1 LIRGSKGIKLRVL
14 GLKVGLKSLPTRR
27 YWVRALTI
35 SITMTLITIFSQLPH
50 KSYALPPP
58 SALPPTSFIPS
69 TPSALSSTLLS
80 PSDQGDLALYSLGY
94 YPTFSQSLGPTVLL
108 LIDPSLYASY
118 DSTAQINHLQHALT
132 YLMNTPGLLADNI
145 QMGIMQVADTQ
156 SDSGYAKQLVLPVTQ
171 LGAAASSK
179 HPESQRYK
187 IKNFINLHCPNF
199 PKCRSAPVDNLSVT
213 VAAKSVAAYAQAAA
227 YMMGTDTHSVMV
239 NNVSSIHRVG
249 KDKDKVLPLNE
260 MVIESYNT
268 TKAKHDA
275 IEQNDIKKNGTKK
288 TTAKT
293 VLPIT
298 RESVESRDVAKVMT
312 VGSLNQQYPKPKY
325 SQCSEKYFDSDNKP
339 SSLDYKVGNA
349 IIIIGSDIG
358 AQSEAQTPFQP
369 LEISSTSISSI
380 THPHLSEPLARMAQS
395 LLPKVSSQ
403 TSGKTSID
411 KYLLPERCHLQGG
424 LNNLQADQDASVYG
438 YCQQHYAR
446 HLNQFKN
453 GSTLQ
458 HNPAN
463 VSIKTGVISFGAI
476 NKTIGFS
483 GLNKGLPNYD
493 CLTVSGAVKQQCLLG
508 QYDKGYGEGGFFQ
521 SLNAIPSAIT
531 ESRALAEALL
541 TMVNNL
547 TAKDIAMAMT
557 NPIQL
562 ANPVRSGE
570 IFTDGY
576 LPFVQPKFGS
586 RHTQWTGGVK
596 KYEYSQAGFIDKT
609 GKRAPRPQQAVSA
622 IIDSESVDA
631 WSQRMSMVTSLAP
644 ANGFTIQ
651 PRNIYLSQQR
661 SGKLAPQSIKSVT
674 HLEWSGLTKEQQA
687 DLNNSLLDYM
697 MDSSLPSG
705 AVYHS
710 TPIALVSKASPI
722 QSKFQYKKHI
732 LYGGMDNAVHIIDDN
747 TGEEVAAYFAKEV
760 VSHNVQYAQYKPIGS
775 STTTHSQ
782 KAMTRPSFGIDGPW
796 TQYVSY
802 KTDFNGDKF
811 AKPLYVFGGARLG
824 AKAYYG
830 LDLTG
835 LDKVVSAANLNGFMP
850 KQLFTITPNRQDFGH
865 DYFQRLGYS
874 WGKPVITEINW
885 FGRPTLVAILSGGYD
900 ATEYDKPDGLRQ
912 RYYADSGRHATLGN
926 AVYIVD
932 AKTGVPLIIASQTST
947 VDNLYESGFSVLS
960 TESGKVLQVADSSMV
975 HSITGAVKIMDRDND
990 GLADHLYF
998 TDLGGQLFRLDI
1010 DNVAS
1015 SQVLASRA
1023 RVVRLADFKANMTQP
1038 GPRFYETPVVTI
1050 QNHISQQGSS
1060 GKFAT
1065 VTVASGDRSHP
1076 LRISDPS
1083 TQTVVIELAYLDNF
1097 GNEQQIRVINKA
1109 FVAPGDFLNFESN
1122 NFDATSGDWQITASD
1137 SRLRIELKGGDP
1149 KGEVI
1154 QLEKGRFKLAN
1165 HLIKPGSLMTVTT
1178 MFSSTDKVK
1187 ATRLMPNVADAN
1199 SYANSNNQNDT
1210 LLLSLTDPLS
1220 AKINLTNHWVIIE
1233 PMTTAEMPSVSTTAN
1248 YIYTL
1253 YDKDVATVGLFST
1266 ALDKLKTRNITLT
1279 ENITLTGNDFPDLT
1293 QIEVANPEKS
1303 GYHKLGWRAPLT
1315 QYGQQVNN
1323 LEVNNH
1329 NTAMN
1334 SQNFLG
1340 SSIKAFGPIFALDNK
1355 VYVTA
1360 YNPVSSTMPLA
1371 NCRPQLIG
1379 STELYQFCLP
1389 YGNCNTT
1396 DKNYSTHIQRIAY
1409 GKGMVSLSWKT
1420 DFTGQH
1426 KQLFRTAD
1434 LTYRSQPTTEINS
1447 SQLLL
1452 PLNNPVT
1459 APDFNNSFKVKPQLK
1474 LEQWFDYSNAYAVS
1488 K

>member
-1 LIRGSKGIKLRVL
+1 
-14 GLKVGLKSLPTRR
+14 
-27 YWVRALTI
+27 
-35 SITMTLITIFSQLPH
+35 MTLITIFSQLPH

-58 SALPPTSFIPS
+58 SALPPTSFIPF
-69 TPSALSSTLLS
+69 TPSTLLS
-80 PSDQGDLALYSLGY
+80 LPDQGDLALYSLGY
-94 YPTFSQSLGPTVLL
+94 YPTSSQSLGPTVLL
-108 LIDPSLYASY
+108 LIDPSLYASQ

-132 YLMNTPGLLADNI
+132 YLMDTPGLLADNI

-156 SDSGYAKQLVLPVTQ
+156 SDGSYAKQLVLPVAQ
-171 LGAAASSK
+171 LGAVASSK
-179 HPESQRYK
+179 RPESQRYK
-187 IKNFINLHCPNF
+187 IKKFITNSCADFSNCGSPL
-199 PKCRSAPVDNLSVT
+199 VDNWGVMA
-213 VAAKSVAAYAQAAA
+213 VKSKAAYAQAAA
-227 YMMGTDTHSVMV
+227 YMMGTDTHRVMV
-239 NNVSSIHRVG
+239 NNVSSVHRMG
-249 KDKDKVLPLNE
+249 KNKDKVLPLNE

-268 TKAKHDA
+268 TNAKHDA
-275 IEQNDIKKNGTKK
+275 IEQNDTKKNDTKKNGTKQNGTK
-288 TTAKT
+288 QNTAKT

-298 RESVESRDVAKVMT
+298 RENVESRDVAKVMT
-312 VGSLNQQYPKPKY
+312 VSSLNQQYPKPKY
-325 SQCSEKYFDSDNKP
+325 SQCSAKYFDSDNKP

-358 AQSEAQTPFQP
+358 AQSEAQTSSQI
-369 LEISSTSISSI
+369 LGTSNISTSSI
-380 THPHLSEPLARMAQS
+380 PYPSLSDPLAMMAQT

-411 KYLLPERCHLQGG
+411 KYLLPKRCHSQGDF
-424 LNNLQADQDASVYG
+424 NTLQADQNASVYG
-438 YCQQHYAR
+438 YCQQYYAR

-458 HNPAN
+458 LNPIDI
-463 VSIKTGVISFGAI
+463 SIKTGVISFGAI
-476 NKTIGFS
+476 NKKIGFS

-521 SLNAIPSAIT
+521 SLNAMPSAIT
-531 ESRALAEALL
+531 QSKALAEALL

-562 ANPVRSGE
+562 ANPVRNGE

-576 LPFVQPKFGS
+576 LPFVQPKFS
-586 RHTQWTGGVK
+586 NRHTQWTGGVK
-596 KYEYSQAGFIDKT
+596 KYKHSQAGFIDKT
-609 GKRAPRPQQAVSA
+609 GRQAPRPQQAVSA
-622 IIDSESVDA
+622 IIDSESVDV

-644 ANGFTIQ
+644 VNGFTIR
-651 PRNIYLSQQR
+651 PRNIYVSQQW
-661 SGKLAPQSIKSVT
+661 SGKLAPQSIESVNN
-674 HLEWSGLTKEQQA
+674 LEWSGLTKEQQA
-687 DLNNSLLDYM
+687 DLNKSLFDYM

-705 AVYHS
+705 GVYHS
-710 TPIALVSKASPI
+710 APIALVSKVSQI

-732 LYGGMDNAVHIIDDN
+732 LYGGMDNAIHIIDDN

-760 VSHNVQYAQYKPIGS
+760 VSHNAQYDQHIPIGS

-782 KAMTRPSFGIDGPW
+782 QAMTRPSFGIDGPW
-796 TQYVSY
+796 TQYVRY
-802 KTDFNGDKF
+802 KTDFNGDKL

-835 LDKVVSAANLNGFMP
+835 LDNVVSAANLNGFMP

-885 FGRPTLVAILSGGYD
+885 FGRPTLVVILSGGYD
-900 ATEYDKPDGLRQ
+900 AIEYDKPDGLRQ

-932 AKTGVPLIIASQTST
+932 AKTGVPLIVASQTST
-947 VDNLYESGFSVLS
+947 ADNLDESGFSVLS
-960 TESGKVLQVADSSMV
+960 IGSGKVLQVANSLMAN
-975 HSITGAVKIMDRDND
+975 SITGSVKTMDRDHD
-990 GLADHLYF
+990 GLTDHLYF
-998 TDLGGQLFRLDI
+998 ADLGGQLFRLDI

-1015 SQVLASRA
+1015 SQALASRA

-1083 TQTVVIELAYLDNF
+1083 TQTVAIELAYLDNS
-1097 GNEQQIRVINKA
+1097 GHEQQIKVINKA
-1109 FVAPGDFLNFESN
+1109 FVAPDGFLDSKNN
-1122 NFDATSGDWQITASD
+1122 NFNATSGDWQITASD
-1137 SRLRIELKGGDP
+1137 SRLRMDS

-1154 QLEKGRFKLAN
+1154 QLEKGSFKLASQ
-1165 HLIKPGSLMTVTT
+1165 LVKPGSLITVTT
-1178 MFSSTDKVK
+1178 TFSSTDKVK
-1187 ATRLMPNVADAN
+1187 AIRLMPNIANAN
-1199 SYANSNNQNDT
+1199 SHEVSNNKDDT
-1210 LLLSLTDPLS
+1210 LLRPSTDPLA
-1220 AKINLTNHWVIIE
+1220 AKIDITDHWVIIE
-1233 PMTTAEMPSVSTTAN
+1233 PVTTAEMPSVSTTAN

-1293 QIEVANPEKS
+1293 QIEVDNPEKS
-1303 GYHKLGWRAPLT
+1303 GYQKLGWRAPLT

-1360 YNPVSSTMPLA
+1360 YNPVSSTMPLV

-1396 DKNYSTHIQRIAY
+1396 DKNYSTHVQRIVY
-1409 GKGMVSLSWKT
+1409 GKGMVPLSWKT

-1434 LTYRSQPTTEINS
+1434 LTYPSQPTTEINS

-1459 APDFNNSFKVKPQLK
+1459 APDFINSFKVKPQLK

>member
-1 LIRGSKGIKLRVL
+1 MLIRGSKGLKLWVL
-14 GLKVGLKSLPTRR
+14 GLKVGLKSLLTRR
-27 YWVRALTI
+27 YWVSVLTI
-35 SITMTLITIFSQLPH
+35 SIAMTLIIIFSQLPH
-50 KSYALPPP
+50 KSHALPQP
-58 SALPPTSFIPS
+58 SALPPISFIPS
-69 TPSALSSTLLS
+69 TPSAPLTSSTLLS
-80 PSDQGDLALYSLGY
+80 PPDQGDLALYSLGY
-94 YPTFSQSLGPTVLL
+94 YPTSSQSLGPTVLL

-118 DSTAQINHLQHALT
+118 DSAAQINHLQHALT
-132 YLMNTPGLLADNI
+132 YLMDTPGLMTDNL
-145 QMGIMQVADTQ
+145 QMGIVQVADTQ
-156 SDSGYAKQLVLPVTQ
+156 SDSGYAKQLVLPVAQ
-171 LGAAASSK
+171 LGTAASSK

-187 IKNFINLHCPNF
+187 IKNFINNPCADFSNCGSPL
-199 PKCRSAPVDNLSVT
+199 VDNWGVMA
-213 VAAKSVAAYAQAAA
+213 VKSKAAYAQAAA
-227 YMMGTDTHSVMV
+227 YMMGTDTHRVMV
-239 NNVSSIHRVG
+239 NNVSSVHRMG
-249 KDKDKVLPLNE
+249 KDKDKVLPLDE

-268 TKAKHDA
+268 TNAKHDA
-275 IEQNDIKKNGTKK
+275 IEQNGTKQN
-288 TTAKT
+288 TAKT

-298 RESVESRDVAKVMT
+298 RERVESRDVAKVMT
-312 VGSLNQQYPKPKY
+312 VSSLNQQYPKPTY
-325 SQCSEKYFDSDNKP
+325 SQCSAKYFDSDNKP

-369 LEISSTSISSI
+369 LGTSSTPISSI
-380 THPHLSEPLARMAQS
+380 THPHLSDPLAMMAQS

-411 KYLLPERCHLQGG
+411 KYLLPERCHSQGG

-446 HLNQFKN
+446 HLNQFKD
-453 GSTLQ
+453 GSTIQ
-458 HNPAN
+458 HNPTN
-463 VSIKTGVISFGAI
+463 ISIKTGVISFGAI
-476 NKTIGFS
+476 NKTIGFN

-521 SLNAIPSAIT
+521 SLNAMPSAIT
-531 ESRALAEALL
+531 QSKALAEALL

-576 LPFVQPKFGS
+576 LSFVQPKFGKQQ
-586 RHTQWTGGVK
+586 TQWSGGVK
-596 KYEYSQAGFIDKT
+596 KYEHSQAGFIDKT
-609 GKRAPRPQQAVSA
+609 GKRVPPPQQAVSA

-631 WSQRMSMVTSLAP
+631 WSQRMLAVTSSAQVVQP
-644 ANGFTIQ
+644 FTL
-651 PRNIYLSQQR
+651 PRNVYLSQQR

-674 HLEWSGLTKEQQA
+674 HLKWNGLTKVQQA
-687 DLNNSLLDYM
+687 ELNKSLLDYM
-697 MDSSLPSG
+697 MDNSLPSSG
-705 AVYHS
+705 VYHS
-710 TPIALVSKASPI
+710 TPIALISKASPI
-722 QSKFQYKKHI
+722 QSKFQYKKHV
-732 LYGGMDNAVHIIDDN
+732 LYGGMDNAIHIIDDN

-760 VSHNVQYAQYKPIGS
+760 MSHNAQYDQYKPIGN
-775 STTTHSQ
+775 STTKQSQ
-782 KAMTRPSFGIDGPW
+782 QAMTRPSFGIDGPW
-796 TQYVSY
+796 TQYVRY
-802 KTDFNGDKF
+802 KTDFNGHKL

-835 LDKVVSAANLNGFMP
+835 LDNVVSAANLNGFAP
-850 KQLFTITPNRQDFGH
+850 RQLFTITPNRQDFGH
-865 DYFQRLGYS
+865 NYFQRLGYS

-932 AKTGVPLIIASQTST
+932 AKTGVPLIVASQTST
-947 VDNLYESGFSVLS
+947 VDNLDESGFSVLS
-960 TESGKVLQVADSSMV
+960 TESGKVLQVANSSMV

-990 GLADHLYF
+990 GLTDHLYF
-998 TDLGGQLFRLDI
+998 ADLGGQLFRLDI
-1010 DNVAS
+1010 DNVAAS
-1015 SQVLASRA
+1015 PGLASRA

-1083 TQTVVIELAYLDNF
+1083 TQTVAIELAYLDNF
-1097 GNEQQIRVINKA
+1097 GNEQQIRMINKA
-1109 FVAPGDFLNFESN
+1109 FVAPGDFLNFENN

-1137 SRLRIELKGGDP
+1137 LTLRMDS

-1165 HLIKPGSLMTVTT
+1165 HLIKPGSLITVTT
-1178 MFSSTDKVK
+1178 TFSSTDKVK
-1187 ATRLMPNVADAN
+1187 ATRLMSNVVD
-1199 SYANSNNQNDT
+1199 ANSNNQNDN

-1220 AKINLTNHWVIIE
+1220 TKINLINDWVIIE
-1233 PMTTAEMPSVSTTAN
+1233 PVTTAEMPSVSTTAN

-1279 ENITLTGNDFPDLT
+1279 ENITLTGNNFPDLT

-1303 GYHKLGWRAPLT
+1303 GYHKFGWRAPLT
-1315 QYGQQVNN
+1315 QYGQKVNN

-1334 SQNFLG
+1334 SQNFLR
-1340 SSIKAFGPIFALDNK
+1340 SSIKAFGPIFALNNK

-1360 YNPVSSTMPLA
+1360 YNPVSSTMPLV

-1389 YGNCNTT
+1389 YGDCNTA
-1396 DKNYSTHIQRIAY
+1396 DQSYSTHLQRIVY
-1409 GKGMVSLSWKT
+1409 GKGMVPLSWKT
-1420 DFTGQH
+1420 DSTGQN

-1452 PLNNPVT
+1452 SLNNPVT
-1459 APDFNNSFKVKPQLK
+1459 APDFINSFRVKPQLK
-1474 LEQWFDYSNAYAVS
+1474 IEQWFDYSNAHAVS

>member
-1 LIRGSKGIKLRVL
+1 
-14 GLKVGLKSLPTRR
+14 
-27 YWVRALTI
+27 
-35 SITMTLITIFSQLPH
+35 MTLIIVFSQLPH
-50 KSYALPPP
+50 KSHALPRP
-58 SALPPTSFIPS
+58 SVLPPISFIPS
-69 TPSALSSTLLS
+69 TPSAPLTLLTLLTS
-80 PSDQGDLALYSLGY
+80 PDQGDLALYSLGY
-94 YPTFSQSLGPTVLL
+94 YPTSSQSLDPTVLL
-108 LIDPSLYASY
+108 LIDSSLYASQN
-118 DSTAQINHLQHALT
+118 STAQINHLQHALT
-132 YLMNTPGLLADNI
+132 YLMDTPRVMADNL
-145 QMGIMQVADTQ
+145 QMGIIQVSDTQ
-156 SDSGYAKQLVLPVTQ
+156 SDSGYAKQLVLPVAQ

-187 IKNFINLHCPNF
+187 IKNFINHHCPDF

-227 YMMGTDTHSVMV
+227 YMMGTDTHSIMV
-239 NNVSSIHRVG
+239 NNVSSVHRMDN
-249 KDKDKVLPLNE
+249 DKDKVLPLNE

-268 TKAKHDA
+268 TNAKHDA
-275 IEQNDIKKNGTKK
+275 IEQNDIKQNGTKQN
-288 TTAKT
+288 TAKT

-298 RESVESRDVAKVMT
+298 RESVESRDVAKVIT
-312 VGSLNQQYPKPKY
+312 VSSLNQQYPKPKY

-358 AQSEAQTPFQP
+358 AQSEAQTSLQP
-369 LEISSTSISSI
+369 LGTSSTSISSI
-380 THPHLSEPLARMAQS
+380 THPHLSDPLAMMAQS

-411 KYLLPERCHLQGG
+411 KYLLPERCHSQGG
-424 LNNLQADQDASVYG
+424 LNNLQADQNASVYG

-446 HLNQFKN
+446 HLNQFKD

-458 HNPAN
+458 HNPAD
-463 VSIKTGVISFGAI
+463 VSIKTGVISFGSI
-476 NKTIGFS
+476 NKTIGFN

-531 ESRALAEALL
+531 QSRALAEALL

-562 ANPVRSGE
+562 ANSVRSGE

-644 ANGFTIQ
+644 ANGLTIQ

-687 DLNNSLLDYM
+687 KLNKSLLDYM
-697 MDSSLPSG
+697 MDSSIPSG
-705 AVYHS
+705 GVYHS
-710 TPIALVSKASPI
+710 TPIALVSKASRI

-732 LYGGMDNAVHIIDDN
+732 LYGGMDNAIHIIDDN
-747 TGEEVAAYFAKEV
+747 TGEEVAAYFSKEV
-760 VSHNVQYAQYKPIGS
+760 VSHNARYKPIGN
-775 STTTHSQ
+775 STTTQSQ
-782 KAMTRPSFGIDGPW
+782 QTMTRPSFGIDGPW
-796 TQYVSY
+796 TQYVRY
-802 KTDFNGDKF
+802 KTDFNGHKL

-835 LDKVVSAANLNGFMP
+835 LDNVVSAANLNGFAP
-850 KQLFTITPNRQDFGH
+850 RQLFTITPNRQDFGH

-947 VDNLYESGFSVLS
+947 VDNLDESGFSVLS

-998 TDLGGQLFRLDI
+998 ADLGGQLFRLDI

-1015 SQVLASRA
+1015 SQGLASRA

-1083 TQTVVIELAYLDNF
+1083 NQTVAIELAYLDNS
-1097 GNEQQIRVINKA
+1097 GHEQQIKVIKKA
-1109 FVAPGDFLNFESN
+1109 FVAPDDFLDSKNN
-1122 NFDATSGDWQITASD
+1122 NFNATSGDWQITASD
-1137 SRLRIELKGGDP
+1137 SRLRIELKGGDS

-1154 QLEKGRFKLAN
+1154 QLEKGGLKLAN
-1165 HLIKPGSLMTVTT
+1165 HLIKPSSLITVTT
-1178 MFSSTDKVK
+1178 TFSSTDKVK
-1187 ATRLMPNVADAN
+1187 ATRLMPSVANAN
-1199 SYANSNNQNDT
+1199 SYADSNNQDDT
-1210 LLLSLTDPLS
+1210 LMLSLADPLS

-1233 PMTTAEMPSVSTTAN
+1233 PMTTAEMPSVSKATN

-1266 ALDKLKTRNITLT
+1266 ALDKLKTHNIILKENVTLT
-1279 ENITLTGNDFPDLT
+1279 ENDFPDLT

-1334 SQNFLG
+1334 SQNFLE

-1360 YNPVSSTMPLA
+1360 YNPVSSTMPLV

-1389 YGNCNTT
+1389 YGNCNTV
-1396 DKNYSTHIQRIAY
+1396 DKSYSTHVQRIVY
-1409 GKGMVSLSWKT
+1409 GKGMVPLSWKT

-1434 LTYRSQPTTEINS
+1434 LTYPSQPTTEINS

-1459 APDFNNSFKVKPQLK
+1459 APDFINSFKVKPQLK
-1474 LEQWFDYSNAYAVS
+1474 LEQWFDYSNAHAVS

>member
-1 LIRGSKGIKLRVL
+1 
-14 GLKVGLKSLPTRR
+14 
-27 YWVRALTI
+27 
-35 SITMTLITIFSQLPH
+35 MTLIIIFSQLPH
-50 KSYALPPP
+50 KSHALPPS
-58 SALPPTSFIPS
+58 SALPTTSFIPS
-69 TPSALSSTLLS
+69 TPSVLSTSSTLLTS
-80 PSDQGDLALYSLGY
+80 PDQGDLALYSLGY
-94 YPTFSQSLGPTVLL
+94 YPTSSQSLGPTVLL

-132 YLMNTPGLLADNI
+132 YLMDTPGLLADNI
-145 QMGIMQVADTQ
+145 QMGIVQVADTQ
-156 SDSGYAKQLVLPVTQ
+156 SDSDYTKHLVLPVTQ

-187 IKNFINLHCPNF
+187 IKNFINHHRPDFPNF
-199 PKCRSAPVDNLSVT
+199 RSAPVDNLSVT
-213 VAAKSVAAYAQAAA
+213 GAAESVAAYAQAAA
-227 YMMGTDTHSVMV
+227 YMMETDTLSVMV
-239 NNVSSIHRVG
+239 DNVSSVHRMDN
-249 KDKDKVLPLNE
+249 DKDKALPLNE

-268 TKAKHDA
+268 TNAKHDA
-275 IEQNDIKKNGTKK
+275 IEQNDIKQNGTKQN
-288 TTAKT
+288 TAKT

-298 RESVESRDVAKVMT
+298 QESGESRDVANVMT
-312 VGSLNQQYPKPKY
+312 VSSLNQQYPKPKY
-325 SQCSEKYFDSDNKP
+325 SQCSAKYFDSDNKP

-358 AQSEAQTPFQP
+358 AQSEAQT
-369 LEISSTSISSI
+369 SSQVLGTSNLSTSSI
-380 THPHLSEPLARMAQS
+380 TYPSLSDPLAMMSQS
-395 LLPKVSSQ
+395 LLPKISSQ
-403 TSGKTSID
+403 TSGKTLID
-411 KYLLPERCHLQGG
+411 KYLLPERCHSQGD

-446 HLNQFKN
+446 HLNQFKD
-453 GSTLQ
+453 GSTIQ
-458 HNPAN
+458 HNPTN
-463 VSIKTGVISFGAI
+463 ISIKTGVISFGAI
-476 NKTIGFS
+476 NKTIGFN

-521 SLNAIPSAIT
+521 SLNAVPSAIT
-531 ESRALAEALL
+531 QSKALAEALS

-576 LPFVQPKFGS
+576 LSFVQPKFGKQQ
-586 RHTQWTGGVK
+586 TQWSGGVK
-596 KYEYSQAGFIDKT
+596 KYDHSRVGFTDKT
-609 GKRAPRPQQAVSA
+609 GKRAPCPQQAVSA

-631 WSQRMSMVTSLAP
+631 WSKRMLAVTPSAQVVQP
-644 ANGFTIQ
+644 FTQ
-651 PRNIYLSQQR
+651 LHNVYLSQQR

-674 HLEWSGLTKEQQA
+674 HLKWSGLTKEQQA
-687 DLNNSLLDYM
+687 KLNKSLLDYM

-705 AVYHS
+705 GVYHS
-710 TPIALVSKASPI
+710 TPIALVSKASRI

-732 LYGGMDNAVHIIDDN
+732 LYGGMDNAIHIIDDN
-747 TGEEVAAYFAKEV
+747 TGEEVAAYFSKEV
-760 VSHNVQYAQYKPIGS
+760 VSHNAQYDQYKPTGN
-775 STTTHSQ
+775 STTKQSQ
-782 KAMTRPSFGIDGPW
+782 QAMTRPSFGIDGPW
-796 TQYVSY
+796 TQYVRY
-802 KTDFNGDKF
+802 KTDFNGHKL

-835 LDKVVSAANLNGFMP
+835 LDNVVSAANLNGFAP
-850 KQLFTITPNRQDFGH
+850 RQLFTITPNRQDFGH
-865 DYFQRLGYS
+865 NYFQRLGYS

-932 AKTGVPLIIASQTST
+932 AKTGVPLIVAFQTST
-947 VDNLYESGFSVLS
+947 VDNLDESGFSVLS
-960 TESGKVLQVADSSMV
+960 TESGKVLQVANSSMV

-998 TDLGGQLFRLDI
+998 ADLGGQLFRLDI

-1015 SQVLASRA
+1015 SQALASRA

-1050 QNHISQQGSS
+1050 QNHTSQQGSS

-1109 FVAPGDFLNFESN
+1109 FVAPVDFLNFENN

-1137 SRLRIELKGGDP
+1137 LTLRIELKGGDLE
-1149 KGEVI
+1149 GEVI

-1165 HLIKPGSLMTVTT
+1165 HLIKPGSLITVSTT
-1178 MFSSTDKVK
+1178 FSSTDKVK
-1187 ATRLMPNVADAN
+1187 ATRLMSNVADAN
-1199 SYANSNNQNDT
+1199 SYTDSNNQNDT

-1220 AKINLTNHWVIIE
+1220 AKINLTNDWVIIE
-1233 PMTTAEMPSVSTTAN
+1233 PVTTAEMPSVSTTAN

-1323 LEVNNH
+1323 H
-1329 NTAMN
+1329 NSTMN
-1334 SQNFLG
+1334 LQNFLG

-1360 YNPVSSTMPLA
+1360 YNPVSSIMPLV

-1396 DKNYSTHIQRIAY
+1396 DKSYSTHVQRIVY
-1409 GKGMVSLSWKT
+1409 GKGMVPLSWKT
-1420 DFTGQH
+1420 DSTGQH

-1434 LTYRSQPTTEINS
+1434 LTYPSQLTTEINS

-1459 APDFNNSFKVKPQLK
+1459 APDFINSFKVKPQLK
-1474 LEQWFDYSNAYAVS
+1474 LEQWFDYSNAHAVS

>member
-1 LIRGSKGIKLRVL
+1 
-14 GLKVGLKSLPTRR
+14 
-27 YWVRALTI
+27 
-35 SITMTLITIFSQLPH
+35 MTLIIIFSQLPH
-50 KSYALPPP
+50 KTYALLPQ

-80 PSDQGDLALYSLGY
+80 PPDQGDLALYSLGY
-94 YPTFSQSLGPTVLL
+94 YPTSSQSLGPTVLL
-108 LIDPSLYASY
+108 FIDPSLYASQ

-132 YLMNTPGLLADNI
+132 YLMDTPGLLADNI
-145 QMGIMQVADTQ
+145 QMGVMQVADTR
-156 SDSGYAKQLVLPVTQ
+156 SDGSYAKQLVLPVAQ
-171 LGAAASSK
+171 LDAVASSK

-187 IKNFINLHCPNF
+187 IKNFINHHCPDF
-199 PKCRSAPVDNLSVT
+199 SKCRSAPVDNLSVT
-213 VAAKSVAAYAQAAA
+213 AAEKSVAAYAQAAA
-227 YMMGTDTHSVMV
+227 YMMGTDTHRVMV
-239 NNVSSIHRVG
+239 NNVSSVHRMG
-249 KDKDKVLPLNE
+249 RDKDKVLALNE

-268 TKAKHDA
+268 TNAKHDA
-275 IEQNDIKKNGTKK
+275 IEQNDIKQNGTKQN
-288 TTAKT
+288 TAKT

-298 RESVESRDVAKVMT
+298 RESVEGRDVAKVMT
-312 VGSLNQQYPKPKY
+312 VSSLNQHYLKPRY
-325 SQCSEKYFDSDNKP
+325 SQCSAKYFDGDSKP

-358 AQSEAQTPFQP
+358 AQSEAQTSFQP
-369 LEISSTSISSI
+369 LETSSTSISSI
-380 THPHLSEPLARMAQS
+380 THPHLSDPLAMMAQS

-411 KYLLPERCHLQGG
+411 KYLLPERCHSQGG
-424 LNNLQADQDASVYG
+424 LNNLQADQNASVYG

-446 HLNQFKN
+446 HLNQFKD

-458 HNPAN
+458 HNPAD

-531 ESRALAEALL
+531 QSRALAKALL

-586 RHTQWTGGVK
+586 RHTQWTGEIK

-622 IIDSESVDA
+622 IIDSESVDL
-631 WSQRMSMVTSLAP
+631 WSQRMLAVTAP
-644 ANGFTIQ
+644 AQVLQPFTQ

-661 SGKLAPQSIKSVT
+661 SGKLAPQSIESVT
-674 HLEWSGLTKEQQA
+674 NLKWSGLTKEQQA
-687 DLNNSLLDYM
+687 DLNKSLLDYM
-697 MDSSLPSG
+697 MDDSLPSG
-705 AVYHS
+705 GVYHS
-710 TPIALVSKASPI
+710 TPIALVSKASQI

-732 LYGGMDNAVHIIDDN
+732 LYGGMDNAIHIIDDN

-760 VSHNVQYAQYKPIGS
+760 VSHNAQYDQYKPIGN
-775 STTTHSQ
+775 STTKQSQ
-782 KAMTRPSFGIDGPW
+782 QAMTRPSFGIDGPW
-796 TQYVSY
+796 TQYVRY
-802 KTDFNGDKF
+802 KTDFNGHKL
-811 AKPLYVFGGARLG
+811 AKSLYVFGGARLG

-835 LDKVVSAANLNGFMP
+835 LDNVVSAANLNGFAP
-850 KQLFTITPNRQDFGH
+850 RQLFTIAPNRQDIGH
-865 DYFQRLGYS
+865 NYFQRLGYS

-885 FGRPTLVAILSGGYD
+885 FGQPTLVAILSGGYD

-932 AKTGVPLIIASQTST
+932 AKTGVPLIVASQTST
-947 VDNLYESGFSVLS
+947 VDNRDESRFSVLS
-960 TESGKVLQVADSSMV
+960 TESGKVLQVANSSMV

-998 TDLGGQLFRLDI
+998 ADLGGQLFRLDI

-1015 SQVLASRA
+1015 SQALASRA

-1109 FVAPGDFLNFESN
+1109 FVAPGDFSNFENN
-1122 NFDATSGDWQITASD
+1122 NFDATSGDWQITVSD
-1137 SRLRIELKGGDP
+1137 SRLRMDS

-1165 HLIKPGSLMTVTT
+1165 HLIKPGSLITVTT
-1178 MFSSTDKVK
+1178 TFSSTDKVK
-1187 ATRLMPNVADAN
+1187 ATRLISNVAD
-1199 SYANSNNQNDT
+1199 ANSNNQNDN

-1220 AKINLTNHWVIIE
+1220 AKINLINDWVIIE
-1233 PMTTAEMPSVSTTAN
+1233 PVTTAEMPSVSTTAN

-1293 QIEVANPEKS
+1293 QIEVANSEKS

-1323 LEVNNH
+1323 H
-1329 NTAMN
+1329 NSTMN
-1334 SQNFLG
+1334 LQNFLG

-1360 YNPVSSTMPLA
+1360 YNPVSSTMPLV

-1379 STELYQFCLP
+1379 STDLYQFCLP
-1389 YGNCNTT
+1389 YGNCNTA
-1396 DKNYSTHIQRIAY
+1396 DKNYSTHVQRIVY
-1409 GKGMVSLSWKT
+1409 GKGMVPLSWKT
-1420 DFTGQH
+1420 DSIGQH

-1434 LTYRSQPTTEINS
+1434 LTYRSQLTTEINS

-1474 LEQWFDYSNAYAVS
+1474 LEQWFDYSNAHAVS

>member
-1 LIRGSKGIKLRVL
+1 
-14 GLKVGLKSLPTRR
+14 
-27 YWVRALTI
+27 
-35 SITMTLITIFSQLPH
+35 MTLIIIFSQLPH
-50 KSYALPPP
+50 KLYALPPP

-80 PSDQGDLALYSLGY
+80 PPDQGDLALYSLGY
-94 YPTFSQSLGPTVLL
+94 YPTSSQSLGPTVLL
-108 LIDPSLYASY
+108 LIDPSLYASR

-132 YLMNTPGLLADNI
+132 YLMDTPGLLADNI

-156 SDSGYAKQLVLPVTQ
+156 SDSGYAKQLMLPVTQ

-187 IKNFINLHCPNF
+187 IKNFINNPCADFSNCGSPF
-199 PKCRSAPVDNLSVT
+199 VDNWGVMA
-213 VAAKSVAAYAQAAA
+213 VKSKGAYAQAAA
-227 YMMGTDTHSVMV
+227 YMMGTDTHIVMV
-239 NNVSSIHRVG
+239 DNVSTVHRMG
-249 KDKDKVLPLNE
+249 KDKDKVLPLNT
-260 MVIESYNT
+260 MFIESYNIT
-268 TKAKHDA
+268 NAKHDA
-275 IEQNDIKKNGTKK
+275 IEQNDIKQNGTKQN
-288 TTAKT
+288 TAKA
-293 VLPIT
+293 VFPIT
-298 RESVESRDVAKVMT
+298 RENIESPNIEKVMT
-312 VGSLNQQYPKPKY
+312 VSSINQQYPKPKY
-325 SQCSEKYFDSDNKP
+325 SQCSAKYFDSDNKP

-358 AQSEAQTPFQP
+358 AQSEAQTSFQP
-369 LEISSTSISSI
+369 LGTSSTSISSI
-380 THPHLSEPLARMAQS
+380 THPHLSDPLAMMAQS

-411 KYLLPERCHLQGG
+411 KYLLPERCHSQGG
-424 LNNLQADQDASVYG
+424 SNNLQADQNTSVYG

-446 HLNQFKN
+446 HLNQFKD

-458 HNPAN
+458 HNPAD

-483 GLNKGLPNYD
+483 GLNKDLPNYD

-531 ESRALAEALL
+531 QSKALAEALL

-576 LPFVQPKFGS
+576 LSFVQPKFGKQQTHWS
-586 RHTQWTGGVK
+586 GGVK
-596 KYEYSQAGFIDKT
+596 KYEHSRVGFIDKT

-631 WSQRMSMVTSLAP
+631 WSKRMLAVTPSAQVVQP
-644 ANGFTIQ
+644 FTQ
-651 PRNIYLSQQR
+651 PHNVYLSQQQP
-661 SGKLAPQSIKSVT
+661 GKLAPQSIKSVT

-687 DLNNSLLDYM
+687 KLNKSLLDYM
-697 MDSSLPSG
+697 MDSSIPSG
-705 AVYHS
+705 GVYHS
-710 TPIALVSKASPI
+710 TPIALVSKASRI

-732 LYGGMDNAVHIIDDN
+732 LSGGMDNALHIIDDN
-747 TGEEVAAYFAKEV
+747 TGEEVAAYFSKEV
-760 VSHNVQYAQYKPIGS
+760 VSHNAQYKPIGN
-775 STTTHSQ
+775 STTTQSQ
-782 KAMTRPSFGIDGPW
+782 QTMKRPSFGIDGPW
-796 TQYVSY
+796 TQYVRY
-802 KTDFNGDKF
+802 KTDFNGHKL

-874 WGKPVITEINW
+874 WGKSAITEINW
-885 FGRPTLVAILSGGYD
+885 FGRPTLVVILSGGYD
-900 ATEYDKPDGLRQ
+900 TTEYDKPDGLRQ

-932 AKTGVPLIIASQTST
+932 AKTGVPLIVASQTST
-947 VDNLYESGFSVLS
+947 VDNLDESGFSVLS
-960 TESGKVLQVADSSMV
+960 TGSGKVLQVANSLMAN
-975 HSITGAVKIMDRDND
+975 SITGAVKTMDRDND
-990 GLADHLYF
+990 GLTDHLYF
-998 TDLGGQLFRLDI
+998 ADLGGQLFRLDI

-1015 SQVLASRA
+1015 SQALASRA
-1023 RVVRLADFKANMTQP
+1023 RIVRLADFKANMTQP

-1065 VTVASGDRSHP
+1065 VTVASGDRSHL

-1083 TQTVVIELAYLDNF
+1083 TQTVAIELAYLDNF
-1097 GNEQQIRVINKA
+1097 GNEQQIKVINKA
-1109 FVAPGDFLNFESN
+1109 FVAPDDSPVPESKNLNVEN
-1122 NFDATSGDWQITASD
+1122 GDWQITASD
-1137 SRLRIELKGGDP
+1137 SMLRIDP

-1154 QLEKGRFKLAN
+1154 LFEKGRFKLAN
-1165 HLIKPGSLMTVTT
+1165 HLIKPGSLITVTT
-1178 MFSSTDKVK
+1178 TFSSTDKVK
-1187 ATRLMPNVADAN
+1187 ATRLMPNVDYGN
-1199 SYANSNNQNDT
+1199 SYTDSNNQNDT

-1220 AKINLTNHWVIIE
+1220 AKINLTKDWIIIE
-1233 PMTTAEMPSVSTTAN
+1233 PVTTAETPSVSKAAN

-1266 ALDKLKTRNITLT
+1266 ALDKLKTHNIILKENVTLT
-1279 ENITLTGNDFPDLT
+1279 ENDFPDLT

-1360 YNPVSSTMPLA
+1360 YNPVSSTMPLV

-1389 YGNCNTT
+1389 YGNCNTV
-1396 DKNYSTHIQRIAY
+1396 DKSYSTHVQRIVY
-1409 GKGMVSLSWKT
+1409 GKGMVPLSWKT

-1434 LTYRSQPTTEINS
+1434 LTYPSQPTPEINS

-1452 PLNNPVT
+1452 PLNNSVT
-1459 APDFNNSFKVKPQLK
+1459 APDFINSFKVKPQLK
-1474 LEQWFDYSNAYAVS
+1474 LEQWFDYSNAHAVS

>member
-1 LIRGSKGIKLRVL
+1 
-14 GLKVGLKSLPTRR
+14 
-27 YWVRALTI
+27 
-35 SITMTLITIFSQLPH
+35 MTLITIFSQLPH

-58 SALPPTSFIPS
+58 SELPPTSFIPP

-80 PSDQGDLALYSLGY
+80 PPEQGDLALYSLGY
-94 YPTFSQSLGPTVLL
+94 YPIFSQSLGPTVLL
-108 LIDPSLYASY
+108 LIDPSLYASQ

-132 YLMNTPGLLADNI
+132 YLMDTPGLLADNI
-145 QMGIMQVADTQ
+145 QMGIVQVADTQ
-156 SDSGYAKQLVLPVTQ
+156 SDSDYAKHLVLPVTQ
-171 LGAAASSK
+171 LGAVASSK

-187 IKNFINLHCPNF
+187 IKNFINNPCADFSNCGSPL
-199 PKCRSAPVDNLSVT
+199 VDNWDVMA
-213 VAAKSVAAYAQAAA
+213 VKSKAAYAQAAA
-227 YMMGTDTHSVMV
+227 YMMGTDTHRVMV
-239 NNVSSIHRVG
+239 NNVSSVHRMG

-268 TKAKHDA
+268 TNAKHDA
-275 IEQNDIKKNGTKK
+275 IEQNDIKQNGTKRN
-288 TTAKT
+288 TAKT

-312 VGSLNQQYPKPKY
+312 VSFLNQQYPKPKY
-325 SQCSEKYFDSDNKP
+325 SQCSAKYFDSDNKP

-358 AQSEAQTPFQP
+358 AQSEAHTSFKA
-369 LEISSTSISSI
+369 LGISSTSISSI
-380 THPHLSEPLARMAQS
+380 THPQLSDPLAMMAQS

-411 KYLLPERCHLQGG
+411 KYLLPERCHSQGG
-424 LNNLQADQDASVYG
+424 LNNLQADQAASVYG

-446 HLNQFKN
+446 HLNQFKD
-453 GSTLQ
+453 GSTIQ
-458 HNPAN
+458 HNPTN
-463 VSIKTGVISFGAI
+463 ISIKTGVISFSAI

-508 QYDKGYGEGGFFQ
+508 HYDKGYGEGGFFQ
-521 SLNAIPSAIT
+521 SLNAMPSAIT
-531 ESRALAEALL
+531 QSKALAEALL

-576 LPFVQPKFGS
+576 LSFVQPKFGKQQ
-586 RHTQWTGGVK
+586 TQWSGGVK
-596 KYEYSQAGFIDKT
+596 KYEHSRVGFIDKT

-631 WSQRMSMVTSLAP
+631 WSKRMLAVTSSAQVVQP
-644 ANGFTIQ
+644 FTQ
-651 PRNIYLSQQR
+651 PHNVYLSQQGP
-661 SGKLAPQSIKSVT
+661 GKLLPQSIESVT
-674 HLEWSGLTKEQQA
+674 NLEWLGLTKVQQA
-687 DLNNSLLDYM
+687 ELNKPLLDYM

-705 AVYHS
+705 GVYHS
-710 TPIALVSKASPI
+710 TPIALISKASPI
-722 QSKFQYKKHI
+722 QVNRVGLLQNDADLEQGMPPKFQYKKHV
-732 LYGGMDNAVHIIDDN
+732 LYGGMDHVIHIIDDN

-760 VSHNVQYAQYKPIGS
+760 MSHNAQYDQHKPIGN
-775 STTTHSQ
+775 STMTQSQ
-782 KAMTRPSFGIDGPW
+782 LAMTRPSFGIDGPW
-796 TQYVSY
+796 TQYVRY
-802 KTDFNGDKF
+802 RTDFNGHKL

-835 LDKVVSAANLNGFMP
+835 LDNVVSASNLNGFAP
-850 KQLFTITPNRQDFGH
+850 RQLFTITPNRQDFGH
-865 DYFQRLGYS
+865 DYFKRLGYS

-900 ATEYDKPDGLRQ
+900 ATEYDKPNGLRQ
-912 RYYADSGRHATLGN
+912 RYYADSDQHASLGN

-932 AKTGVPLIIASQTST
+932 AKTGVPLIVASQTSI
-947 VDNLYESGFSVLS
+947 VGNLDESGFSVLS
-960 TESGKVLQVADSSMV
+960 TGSGKVLQVANSSMV

-990 GLADHLYF
+990 GLTDHLYF
-998 TDLGGQLFRLDI
+998 ADLGGQLFRLDI

-1015 SQVLASRA
+1015 SPGLASRA

-1083 TQTVVIELAYLDNF
+1083 NQTVAIELAYLDNL
-1097 GNEQQIRVINKA
+1097 GNEQQIKVINKA
-1109 FVAPGDFLNFESN
+1109 FVVPDDSLIPEIKSLNVE
-1122 NFDATSGDWQITASD
+1122 SGDWQITASD
-1137 SRLRIELKGGDP
+1137 LTLRIELKGGGP

-1154 QLEKGRFKLAN
+1154 QLEKGRFKLAS
-1165 HLIKPGSLMTVTT
+1165 HLVKPGSLITVTT
-1178 MFSSTDKVK
+1178 TFSSTDKVN
-1187 ATRLMPNVADAN
+1187 AIRLMPNIADAN
-1199 SYANSNNQNDT
+1199 SYADSNNQNDT

-1220 AKINLTNHWVIIE
+1220 AKINLINHWVIIE

-1266 ALDKLKTRNITLT
+1266 ALNKLKTRNITLT

-1355 VYVTA
+1355 IFVTA
-1360 YNPVSSTMPLA
+1360 YNPVSSIMPLL

-1396 DKNYSTHIQRIAY
+1396 DKSYSTHVQRIVY
-1409 GKGMVSLSWKT
+1409 GKGMVPLSWKT
-1420 DFTGQH
+1420 DSTGQH
-1426 KQLFRTAD
+1426 RQLFRTVD
-1434 LTYRSQPTTEINS
+1434 LTYPSQAITETNS
-1447 SQLLL
+1447 PQLLS

-1459 APDFNNSFKVKPQLK
+1459 APDFINSFKVKPQLK
-1474 LEQWFDYSNAYAVS
+1474 LEQWFDYSNAHAVS